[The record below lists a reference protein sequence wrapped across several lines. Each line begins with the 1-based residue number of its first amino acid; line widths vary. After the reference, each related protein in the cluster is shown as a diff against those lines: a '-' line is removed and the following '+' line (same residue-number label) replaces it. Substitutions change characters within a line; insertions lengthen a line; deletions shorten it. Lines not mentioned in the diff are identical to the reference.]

1 MSRFT
6 YPAPTITASLSF
18 QALLDQRISEFV
30 AQWEAFRV
38 QYPEKD
44 LRAYTVAHLKNDP
57 AVIGLRAGAEGDLF
71 FIGHLNDVTRATLLV
86 DFAAGADL
94 DQHGLET
101 KTPAH
106 PGGVTRHEGEADGPY
121 RARIIEARQG
131 QSAAGP
137 DQWWLTH
144 ARAADPRVRSIGVRY
159 LGMGDVR
166 IYLLSWDNG
175 GIPDQDMLDRVS
187 ARLNRDDVRPRTA
200 WPAVSSAV
208 IDEVDVVADVW
219 LLPEA
224 AESRLDAIRAAA
236 IATHNARQ
244 ALDVDLTHHMLKR
257 LLDAPDVYDI
267 RIISPASD
275 LLADP
280 ERAWAIRSID
290 LRLAG
295 RAR

>member
-1 MSRFT
+1 MSAFS
-6 YPAPTITASLSF
+6 YPVPSITVSYDYET
-18 QALLDQRISEFV
+18 LLGQRIAAFV
-30 AQWEAFRV
+30 QQWDGFRV
-38 QYPEKD
+38 LDPD
-44 LRAYTVAHLKNDP
+44 LPMYNVQMLETDP
-57 AVIGLRAGAEGDLF
+57 VVIGLEAAAYGDLYF
-71 FIGHLNDVTRATLLV
+71 TALANDIARATILV
-86 DFAAGADL
+86 DYATGADL
-94 DQHGLET
+94 DLHGLET

-106 PGGVTRHEGEADGPY
+106 PNGVIRHDGEADAPY

-144 ARAADPRVRSIGVRY
+144 ARSADPRVRSIGLRY

-166 IYLLSWDNG
+166 IYVLSHDNG
-175 GIPDQDMLDRVS
+175 GIPDQEMLDRVT

-200 WPAVSSAV
+200 WPTVSSAV
-208 IDEVDVVADVW
+208 IAEVDVVADVW

-224 AESRLDAIRAAA
+224 AESRLDAIK
-236 IATHNARQ
+236 ATALASHTARR
-244 ALDVDLTHHMLKR
+244 ALDIDLTHHALKR
-257 LLDAPDVYDI
+257 LLDAPDVYKI
-267 RIISPASD
+267 EIISPAAD

-280 ERAWAIRSID
+280 ERAWSIRSID